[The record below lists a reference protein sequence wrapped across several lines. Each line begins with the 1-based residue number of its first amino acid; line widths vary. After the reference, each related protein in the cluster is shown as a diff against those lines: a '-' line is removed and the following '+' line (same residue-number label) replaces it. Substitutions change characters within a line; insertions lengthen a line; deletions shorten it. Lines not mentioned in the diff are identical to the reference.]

1 MTLSK
6 TITPAEAE
14 TLVLIRTFI
23 SKNGYSPTIA
33 ELAKAAGIYGNA
45 MGERISRPLIKGAI
59 TKTPRIAR
67 SIRLTLSPE

>member
-6 TITPAEAE
+6 TITPIEAE
-14 TLVLIRTFI
+14 TLVLIRNFI

-33 ELAKAAGIYGNA
+33 ELATAAGIYGNA
-45 MGERISRPLIKGAI
+45 MGERISRLLIKGAI

-67 SIRLTLSPE
+67 SIRPVQS